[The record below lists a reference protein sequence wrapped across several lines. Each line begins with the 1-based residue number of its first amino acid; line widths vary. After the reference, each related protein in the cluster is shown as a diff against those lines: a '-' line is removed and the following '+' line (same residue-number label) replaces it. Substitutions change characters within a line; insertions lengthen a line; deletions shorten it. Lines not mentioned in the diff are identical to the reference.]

1 MSQSSSSLRRVLLPT
16 IEKEFSGEELS
27 RFCGDRL
34 VKGRRGRRR
43 DSLVRMRMVQDLSS
57 EGFLSDFARLYRSAL
72 CYPNANS
79 RTRRLVHRFAPD
91 LPCDAKQGPGRPGF
105 YYEFE
110 VLFLYCNGFDTKLIA
125 RLLVEL
131 FGIGMILMDAKR
143 MCDRCVSAAKK
154 RDPKIAFAA
163 AVVSE
168 QAKDYGDAGRSEREA
183 VEALRRLDIGKGDSD

>member
-1 MSQSSSSLRRVLLPT
+1 MSQRSSTPPPVRLPT

-27 RFCGDRL
+27 GFYQ
-34 VKGRRGRRR
+34 
-43 DSLVRMRMVQDLSS
+43 DSLTRMRMVQDLAS
-57 EGFLSDFARLYRSAL
+57 EGLLSDFARLNHSAL

-79 RTRRLVHRFAPD
+79 RTRRLLHRFAPD

-105 YYEFE
+105 LFEFE

-125 RLLVEL
+125 RLLLEL
-131 FGIGMILMDAKR
+131 FGADMILMDAER
-143 MCDRCVSAAKK
+143 MCDRCVSAAKR

>member
-1 MSQSSSSLRRVLLPT
+1 MSQGSSTPRPVLLPT
-16 IEKEFSGEELS
+16 IEKKFSGEELS
-27 RFCGDRL
+27 EFCGDRSD
-34 VKGRRGRRR
+34 RRR
-43 DSLVRMRMVQDLSS
+43 DSFARMRMVQDLSS
-57 EGFLSDFARLYRSAL
+57 EGLLSDFARLNHSAL

-79 RTRRLVHRFAPD
+79 RTRRLLHRFAPD
-91 LPCDAKQGPGRPGF
+91 LPCDAKQGPGGVGS

-131 FGIGMILMDAKR
+131 FGVDRILMDAER

-168 QAKDYGDAGRSEREA
+168 EAKDYGHPGRSEDEA
-183 VEALRRLDIGKGDSD
+183 VEALSRLGIGKDESD